1 MIRQQAVLRVEWSEG
16 PLGTPLLRVCL
27 SRRLTQ
33 IPRND
38 RRRRSFWILVIR
50 AKLGRVTRN
59 FMTTMMDKTY
69 RSRSS
74 SNTKED
80 ANRQRDLGSWAR
92 SETNLMEAE
101 PLIVW

>member
-1 MIRQQAVLRVEWSEG
+1 
-16 PLGTPLLRVCL
+16 
-27 SRRLTQ
+27 
-33 IPRND
+33 
-38 RRRRSFWILVIR
+38 
-50 AKLGRVTRN
+50 
-59 FMTTMMDKTY
+59 MTTMMDKTY

-92 SETNLMEAE
+92 AETNLMEAE